1 MFPVHIKIFPVHI
14 NMFPV
19 HIKIFPGHFLGHFP
33 VHFPGRFPGQCSG
46 QSVGSLSRPLFGLHY
61 RLAGCA
67 LLESSGCTRHHP
79 QARTR
84 AISCQNVPRRAVG
97 VDKPVCNRCDKFEP
111 NHNEKIQ
118 VDMWPSAHLEGRA
131 DQDGL
136 VRVGG
141 WHGSSG
147 RVRAGGEGLRGTC
160 LENSES
166 QELLESND

>member
-1 MFPVHIKIFPVHI
+1 MFLVHIKIFPVHIKMFPVHIKIFPVHI
-14 NMFPV
+14 KMFLV
-19 HIKIFPGHFLGHFP
+19 HIKIFPGHFPGHFP

-97 VDKPVCNRCDKFEP
+97 VDKPVRDRCAKSEP
-111 NHNEKIQ
+111 NHSEKSR
-118 VDMWPSAHLEGRA
+118 WTCGRPPIWR
-131 DQDGL
+131 D
-136 VRVGG
+136 VRIKMDWCG
-141 WHGSSG
+141 
-147 RVRAGGEGLRGTC
+147 
-160 LENSES
+160 
-166 QELLESND
+166 